1 MGLERWLV
9 LVFLATLAVPVL
21 LERLRRRRALPV
33 ELPAIRH
40 LLREHAPFQ
49 RVLALRRWL
58 VLVLRVAAIG
68 FLVLT
73 FARPYLER
81 DVRVGRGIGPD
92 TAAVIVL
99 DTSPLARVQVEEE
112 PLLAAERALA
122 EGFVRAR
129 AADALVAITGLSP
142 AGSAPRVVFEQDG
155 TLLLDHLAAL
165 DVVGEPEDP
174 TRVLEA
180 ARSSLAAQ
188 PRANR
193 EVIWISARR
202 LALPERRDD
211 DAGVRIV
218 QVHPI
223 PDDPPRGVM
232 IVDAVPEAGAVVSRV
247 ANLSAEPFRGKLQ
260 VYGHGQRV
268 LHAAALSLDAWETA
282 SVPLPIPQGETFLGS
297 VRVSPATPLE
307 RYQVRYFAAG
317 HAGPSTRTFLVRA
330 GAEEDPRLDPHFF
343 LRSALR
349 AVGEASPRVAS
360 LADLENDPPRAGDWI
375 LVAAEGTELP
385 ALLPVVRAW
394 LDAGA
399 RVGLLL
405 QSEPPPTFD
414 LAGATLVGVSNGVH
428 RGFTSSLPLSTELAA
443 CLADVTTRALILAS
457 ETRAAGYET
466 LAITDDGL
474 PLLLGRRSGAGYLLI
489 DLTGLVPA
497 RTDLPYHAC
506 FPAWIEALVNHVA
519 NATLAPARTVFVEG
533 DAFDAPPGLPASVTS
548 VADPDGRARSL
559 DAGPVRLD
567 AVGLHRVRTD
577 DRGRIVTWEVA
588 VNPRADL
595 DRAALEWPA
604 EAAPADDLT
613 VPRRIDLSDLVLV
626 LALLVLVPEVVVALS
641 FSRRRARP
649 GPSDE
654 KLSSGS

>member
-40 LLREHAPFQ
+40 LLREHARFQ

-58 VLVLRVAAIG
+58 VLALRIAAIG

-99 DTSPLARVQVEEE
+99 DTSPLALVRVEEE
-112 PLLAAERALA
+112 PLLAAERTLA

-129 AADALVAITGLSP
+129 AADALVAVTGLSP
-142 AGSAPRVVFEQDG
+142 AGSAPHVVFEQDG
-155 TLLLDHLAAL
+155 ALLLDHLAAL
-165 DVVGEPEDP
+165 DIVGQPEDP
-174 TRVLEA
+174 VRVLEA
-180 ARSSLAAQ
+180 ARTALANQ

-202 LALPERRDD
+202 LPLPERRDD
-211 DAGVRIV
+211 ATGVRIV

-223 PDDPPRGVM
+223 PDDPPRGV
-232 IVDAVPEAGAVVSRV
+232 VVLEATPEAGAVVSRV
-247 ANLSAEPFRGKLQ
+247 VNLSSEPYRGKLQ
-260 VYGHGQRV
+260 VYGHQQRL
-268 LHAAALSLDAWETA
+268 LHAVALSLEPWESA
-282 SVPLPIPQGETFLGS
+282 SVPLPIPQGEAFLGS
-297 VRVSPATPLE
+297 VRVHPATTLQ

-317 HAGPSTRTFLVRA
+317 RPGQSARTFLVRV

-343 LRSALR
+343 LRNALR
-349 AVGEASPRVAS
+349 AVGEVSPRVAS
-360 LADLENDPPRAGDWI
+360 LADLESDPPRAGDWVF
-375 LVAAEGTELP
+375 VAAEGAELP
-385 ALLPVVRAW
+385 ELLPTLRGW
-394 LDAGA
+394 LAAGS

-414 LAGATLVGVSNGVH
+414 LLGVTLIGVSNGVH
-428 RGFTSSLPLSTELAA
+428 RGFASSLPLSTELAA
-443 CLADVTTRALILAS
+443 CLADVTTRSLVLAS
-457 ETRAAGYET
+457 ETRAAGFEG
-466 LAITDDGL
+466 LAATSDGL
-474 PLLLGRRSGAGYLLI
+474 PLLLGRRQGAGYLMV
-489 DLTGLVPA
+489 DLTGLVPG

-506 FPAWIEALVNHVA
+506 FPGWIEALVTHVA

-533 DAFDAPPGLPASVTS
+533 DAFDAPPGLAAGLTS
-548 VADPDGRARSL
+548 LADPDGRARTL

-567 AVGLHRVRTD
+567 AVGLHRVRLD
-577 DRGRIVTWEVA
+577 DHGRIVTWELA
-588 VNPRADL
+588 ANPRADL

-604 EAAPADDLT
+604 EAFPADELT
-613 VPRRIDLSDLVLV
+613 VPRRIDLSDVGLV
-626 LALLVLVPEVVVALS
+626 LALLVLVPEVVVALQLT
-641 FSRRRARP
+641 RRRKESSNPEPA
-649 GPSDE
+649 DE
-654 KLSSGS
+654 QVS